1 MTEPPGEAFG
11 CHGGHIASDAGM
23 VDDIR
28 SCAPGF
34 TFTPALPPMIAAAAL
49 ASIWHVRAD
58 AARRS
63 ALFERAET
71 LKRRLCAAGMPV
83 LPSMSHIVPLPP
95 LPEPD
100 AFAELGGCW
109 DWGRTSRRTNTG
121 SGRA

>member
-1 MTEPPGEAFG
+1 MRPPGMVVDRHFVHDAMLQPRDLLRSAYRSRGRVGTRLARGTDPHFRRHPGEAFG
-11 CHGGHIASDAGM
+11 CHGGYIATDAGV

-63 ALFERAET
+63 ALF
-71 LKRRLCAAGMPV
+71 
-83 LPSMSHIVPLPP
+83 
-95 LPEPD
+95 
-100 AFAELGGCW
+100 
-109 DWGRTSRRTNTG
+109 
-121 SGRA
+121 